1 MGYMITT
8 AKGTHQSDS
17 LTDIVQWQMQMQG
30 AFANVT
36 RKKTGVDVSI
46 QDMEINDIAQAV
58 QEITRRLDEEE
69 LHQDF
74 EDWMLEQDTGREYG
88 EDLLP

>member
-1 MGYMITT
+1 M
-8 AKGTHQSDS
+8 
-17 LTDIVQWQMQMQG
+17 DIG
-30 AFANVT
+30 DVT
-36 RKKTGVDVSI
+36 
-46 QDMEINDIAQAV
+46 QAV

-74 EDWMLEQDTGREYG
+74 EDWMLEQDTGKEYE

>member
-1 MGYMITT
+1 
-8 AKGTHQSDS
+8 
-17 LTDIVQWQMQMQG
+17 
-30 AFANVT
+30 
-36 RKKTGVDVSI
+36 
-46 QDMEINDIAQAV
+46 MEINDIAQAV

>member
-1 MGYMITT
+1 MSYLITT
-8 AKGTHQSDS
+8 TKGKHQSDS
-17 LTDIVQWQMQMQG
+17 LTEVVRWQRQMQG
-30 AFANVT
+30 ALANIT
-36 RKKTGVDVSI
+36 RTETGVDVSI
-46 QDMEINDIAQAV
+46 QDMDIGDVTQAV

-74 EDWMLEQDTGREYG
+74 EDWMLEQDTGKEYE